1 LPSSEST
8 ARSRALYSRKS
19 CILHDH
25 PGLQFIHGTRVPQS
39 WFDSMMEIRDFY
51 AHLIE
56 LASPWSVKAV
66 VAKERSEIVEV
77 RFEFAQTARFP
88 CPRCDLSCPVCGS
101 SPSKTW
107 RHLDTCGKM
116 TWLHA
121 GLPIV
126 DCPEHGKQQL
136 PAPWAHEDSPAT
148 LAFEQW
154 ITRLAEGF
162 GDIKKAAHFAGVE
175 YALIRRI
182 LRRASSLGL
191 RPVGARDSSLAPAAR
206 LAERRDQGLA
216 IPACGGSPQL
226 NLFAQND
233 MSLVNRGIR
242 AFKNLELEKA
252 VELFE
257 KHRSLYPKGYD
268 ISSRLAGAE
277 FLLRGIGGAPDEP
290 GERPGYL
297 CRLWDS
303 FEDFAGAD
311 GIGRD
316 AFSAEIK
323 GAFFARVIDE
333 AQSVAPAEGPSFL
346 PGDIPLGYVLLQAG
360 RFEEAIRS
368 LQDCIPKMPHN
379 AALYGYL
386 GDAYRLRGD
395 YKVARQ
401 CYREACLI
409 DPAAIDWR
417 HIEDAE
423 LKQLKQDILL
433 EYDFDPDLA
442 QAWLPSH
449 ARINGLFERK
459 LVRIHDGLKEMV
471 DDYLALEKALSKE
484 KSPLLSARLFFR
496 GMVLCENR
504 ENLKFIKTIDL
515 IQVRRT
521 MKQANPDLFAEFL
534 ERIVGGKG

>member
-1 LPSSEST
+1 
-8 ARSRALYSRKS
+8 
-19 CILHDH
+19 
-25 PGLQFIHGTRVPQS
+25 
-39 WFDSMMEIRDFY
+39 
-51 AHLIE
+51 
-56 LASPWSVKAV
+56 
-66 VAKERSEIVEV
+66 
-77 RFEFAQTARFP
+77 
-88 CPRCDLSCPVCGS
+88 
-101 SPSKTW
+101 
-107 RHLDTCGKM
+107 M

-136 PAPWAHEDSPAT
+136 PAPWAHEDSTAT

-154 ITRLAEGF
+154 ITRLSEGF

-182 LRRASSLGL
+182 LRAGGEPPQAGMAEPKPPLSSTAAGAELES
-191 RPVGARDSSLAPAAR
+191 RPTTTQPAKAAGGAAA
-206 LAERRDQGLA
+206 
-216 IPACGGSPQL
+216 SPQL

-242 AFKNLELEKA
+242 AFKSLELEKA

-257 KHRSLYPKGYD
+257 KHRSVYPKGYD
-268 ISSRLAGAE
+268 ISSRLAAAE
-277 FLLRGIGGAPDEP
+277 FLLRGIREAPDEP

-303 FEDFAGAD
+303 FEDFIGSA

-316 AFSAEIK
+316 TFGAEIK
-323 GAFFARVIDE
+323 GAFFARLIEE
-333 AQSVAPAEGPSFL
+333 AEKCGPVEGPSFF
-346 PGDIPLGYVLLQAG
+346 PGDIPTGYVLLQAG
-360 RFEEAIRS
+360 RYEEAIRS

-395 YKVARQ
+395 YEVARR

-423 LKQLKQDILL
+423 LKQLKQDLLL
-433 EYDFDPDLA
+433 EYGFDPELA

-449 ARINGLFERK
+449 ARIEGLFERK
-459 LVRIHDGLKEMV
+459 VVRIHDGLKEMV
-471 DDYLALEKALSKE
+471 DDYLALAKALSKE
-484 KSPLLSARLFFR
+484 KSPLLSAKLFFR
-496 GMVLCENR
+496 GMILCENP

>member
-1 LPSSEST
+1 MGIP
-8 ARSRALYSRKS
+8 
-19 CILHDH
+19 
-25 PGLQFIHGTRVPQS
+25 
-39 WFDSMMEIRDFY
+39 DFY

-56 LASPWSVKAV
+56 LASPWTVKAV
-66 VAKERSEIVEV
+66 VAKEGSEIVEV
-77 RFEFAQTARFP
+77 HLECAQTARLT
-88 CPRCDLSCPVCGS
+88 CPRCDLSCPVCGF
-101 SPSKTW
+101 SPPKTW

-136 PAPWAHEDSPAT
+136 SAPWAHEDSPAT
-148 LAFEQW
+148 LAFERW
-154 ITRLAEGF
+154 IARLSEGF
-162 GDIKKAAHFAGVE
+162 GDLKKAAHFAGVE

-182 LRRASSLGL
+182 LRRAACGEPPLAGMAKPKTPLSSTAAGAKPES
-191 RPVGARDSSLAPAAR
+191 RPPAAP
-206 LAERRDQGLA
+206 Q
-216 IPACGGSPQL
+216 PQL

-257 KHRSLYPKGYD
+257 KHRSVYPKGYD
-268 ISSRLAGAE
+268 ISSRLAAAE
-277 FLLRGIGGAPDEP
+277 FLLRGIGEAPDESCA
-290 GERPGYL
+290 RPDYL

-303 FEDFAGAD
+303 FEDFIGAA

-316 AFSAEIK
+316 AFGAEIK
-323 GAFFARVIDE
+323 TAFFARVIEE
-333 AQSVAPAEGPSFL
+333 AEECGPVEGPSFL

-360 RFEEAIRS
+360 RYEEAIRS
-368 LQDCIPKMPHN
+368 LQDYIPKMPHN

-395 YKVARQ
+395 YEVARR

-417 HIEDAE
+417 HLHDEDLRE
-423 LKQLKQDILL
+423 LKQDLLL
-433 EYDFDPDLA
+433 EYGFDPELA

-449 ARINGLFERK
+449 ARIDGLFERK
-459 LVRIHDGLKEMV
+459 VVRIHDGLKEMV

-484 KSPLLSARLFFR
+484 KSPLLSAKLFFR

-515 IQVRRT
+515 MQVRRI
-521 MKQANPDLFAEFL
+521 MKQANPDLFEEFL
-534 ERIVGGKG
+534 ERIVEDKG

>member
-1 LPSSEST
+1 MGIP
-8 ARSRALYSRKS
+8 
-19 CILHDH
+19 
-25 PGLQFIHGTRVPQS
+25 
-39 WFDSMMEIRDFY
+39 DFY

-56 LASPWSVKAV
+56 LASPWTVKAV
-66 VAKERSEIVEV
+66 VSKEGSEIVEV
-77 RFEFAQTARFP
+77 HLECAQTARLP
-88 CPRCDLSCPVCGS
+88 CPRCGISCPVCGF
-101 SPSKTW
+101 SPQKTW
-107 RHLDTCGKM
+107 RHLDTCGKI

-136 PAPWAHEDSPAT
+136 SAPWAHEDSPAT
-148 LAFEQW
+148 LAFERW
-154 ITRLAEGF
+154 VTRLSEGF
-162 GDIKKAAHFAGVE
+162 GDIKRAAHFAGVE
-175 YALIRRI
+175 YALIRSI
-182 LRRASSLGL
+182 LRHAGGEPPQAGMAKPKPPLSSTAAGAELEL
-191 RPVGARDSSLAPAAR
+191 RPTTTPPAKAAANPAGGAGSQA
-206 LAERRDQGLA
+206 
-216 IPACGGSPQL
+216 SPQL

-242 AFKNLELEKA
+242 AFKSLELEKA

-257 KHRSLYPKGYD
+257 KHRSVYPDGCD
-268 ISSRLAGAE
+268 ISSRLAAAE
-277 FLLRGIGGAPDEP
+277 FLLRGMREAPDQP
-290 GERPGYL
+290 RERPGYM

-311 GIGRD
+311 GIGRA
-316 AFSAEIK
+316 AFGAEIK
-323 GAFFARVIDE
+323 GAFFARLIEE
-333 AQSVAPAEGPSFL
+333 AEKCGPVDGPSFL
-346 PGDIPLGYVLLQAG
+346 PGDIPAGYVLLQAG
-360 RFEEAIRS
+360 RYEEAIRS

-395 YKVARQ
+395 YEVARR

-417 HIEDAE
+417 HVQDAE
-423 LKQLKQDILL
+423 LKELKRDILF
-433 EYDFDPDLA
+433 EYDFDPKLA
-442 QAWLPSH
+442 EAWLPSH

-459 LVRIHDGLKEMV
+459 VVRIHEGLKELV

-496 GMVLCENR
+496 GMVLCENP

-515 IQVRRT
+515 IQVRRV
-521 MKQANPDLFAEFL
+521 MKQANPDLFEEFL
-534 ERIVGGKG
+534 EWIGGARAVSSEQ

>member
-1 LPSSEST
+1 MQIP
-8 ARSRALYSRKS
+8 
-19 CILHDH
+19 
-25 PGLQFIHGTRVPQS
+25 
-39 WFDSMMEIRDFY
+39 DFY
-51 AHLIE
+51 THLIE
-56 LASPWSVKAV
+56 LAPPWTVKAV
-66 VAKERSEIVEV
+66 VAKEGSEIVEV
-77 RFEFAQTARFP
+77 HLECAQTARLP

-154 ITRLAEGF
+154 IARLAEGF
-162 GDIKKAAHFAGVE
+162 GDIRKAAHFAGVE
-175 YALIRRI
+175 YAIIRRI
-182 LRRASSLGL
+182 LRRSASPGL
-191 RPVGARDSSLAPAAR
+191 RPAGARGSSLAPAAVEDDGG
-206 LAERRDQGLA
+206 LGLA
-216 IPACGGSPQL
+216 IPARGGSPQL

-233 MSLVNRGIR
+233 MSLVNRGIH

-252 VELFE
+252 VEFFE

-268 ISSRLAGAE
+268 ISSRLAAAE
-277 FLLRGIGGAPDEP
+277 FLLRGIREAPDEP
-290 GERPGYL
+290 CERPGYL

-303 FEDFAGAD
+303 FEDFAGAA

-316 AFSAEIK
+316 AFGAEIK
-323 GAFFARVIDE
+323 GAFFARLIEE
-333 AQSVAPAEGPSFL
+333 AEKCGPVDGPSFL

-360 RFEEAIRS
+360 RYEEAIRS

-395 YKVARQ
+395 YEVARR

-409 DPAAIDWR
+409 DPAGIDWR
-417 HIEDAE
+417 HLQDVD
-423 LKQLKQDILL
+423 LKELKQDILF
-433 EYDFDPDLA
+433 EYDLTPNWPRRGFQVTPA
-442 QAWLPSH
+442 S
-449 ARINGLFERK
+449 RGC
-459 LVRIHDGLKEMV
+459 
-471 DDYLALEKALSKE
+471 S
-484 KSPLLSARLFFR
+484 SARWSAS
-496 GMVLCENR
+496 M
-504 ENLKFIKTIDL
+504 T
-515 IQVRRT
+515 
-521 MKQANPDLFAEFL
+521 A
-534 ERIVGGKG
+534 

>member
-1 LPSSEST
+1 MGIP
-8 ARSRALYSRKS
+8 
-19 CILHDH
+19 
-25 PGLQFIHGTRVPQS
+25 
-39 WFDSMMEIRDFY
+39 DFY

-56 LASPWSVKAV
+56 LASPWTVKAV
-66 VAKERSEIVEV
+66 VAKEGSEIVEV
-77 RFEFAQTARFP
+77 HLECAQTARLT
-88 CPRCDLSCPVCGS
+88 CPRCDLSCPVCGF
-101 SPSKTW
+101 SPPKTW

-136 PAPWAHEDSPAT
+136 SAPWAHEDSPAT
-148 LAFEQW
+148 LAFERW
-154 ITRLAEGF
+154 IARLSEGF
-162 GDIKKAAHFAGVE
+162 GDLKKAAHFAGVE

-182 LRRASSLGL
+182 LRRAACGEPPLAGMAKPKTPLSSTAAGAKPES
-191 RPVGARDSSLAPAAR
+191 RPPAAP
-206 LAERRDQGLA
+206 Q
-216 IPACGGSPQL
+216 PQL

-257 KHRSLYPKGYD
+257 KHRSVYPKDYD
-268 ISSRLAGAE
+268 ISSRLAAAE
-277 FLLRGIGGAPDEP
+277 FLLRGIGEAPHEP
-290 GERPGYL
+290 GKRPGYL

-303 FEDFAGAD
+303 FEDFIGAA

-316 AFSAEIK
+316 AFGAEIK
-323 GAFFARVIDE
+323 TAFFARVIEE
-333 AQSVAPAEGPSFL
+333 AEECGPVEGPSFL

-360 RFEEAIRS
+360 RYEEAIRS
-368 LQDCIPKMPHN
+368 LQDYIPKMPHN

-395 YKVARQ
+395 YEVARR

-417 HIEDAE
+417 HLHDEDLRE
-423 LKQLKQDILL
+423 LKQDLLL
-433 EYDFDPDLA
+433 EYGFDPELA

-449 ARINGLFERK
+449 ARIDGLFERK
-459 LVRIHDGLKEMV
+459 VVRIHDGLKEMV

-484 KSPLLSARLFFR
+484 KSPLLSAKLFFR

-515 IQVRRT
+515 MQVRRI
-521 MKQANPDLFAEFL
+521 MKQANPDLFEEFL
-534 ERIVGGKG
+534 ERIVEDKG

>member
-1 LPSSEST
+1 MGIP
-8 ARSRALYSRKS
+8 
-19 CILHDH
+19 
-25 PGLQFIHGTRVPQS
+25 
-39 WFDSMMEIRDFY
+39 DFY

-56 LASPWSVKAV
+56 LASPWTVKAV
-66 VAKERSEIVEV
+66 VAKEGSEIVEV
-77 RFEFAQTARFP
+77 HLECAQTARLT
-88 CPRCDLSCPVCGS
+88 CPRCDLSCPVCGF
-101 SPSKTW
+101 SPPKTW

-136 PAPWAHEDSPAT
+136 SAPWAHEDSPAT
-148 LAFEQW
+148 LAFERW
-154 ITRLAEGF
+154 IARLSEGF
-162 GDIKKAAHFAGVE
+162 GDLKKAAHFAGVE

-182 LRRASSLGL
+182 LRRAACGEPPLAGMAKPKTPLSSTAAGAKPES
-191 RPVGARDSSLAPAAR
+191 RPPAAP
-206 LAERRDQGLA
+206 Q
-216 IPACGGSPQL
+216 PQL

-257 KHRSLYPKGYD
+257 KHRSVYPKDYD
-268 ISSRLAGAE
+268 ISSRLAAAE
-277 FLLRGIGGAPDEP
+277 FLLLGIWEAPAESSA
-290 GERPGYL
+290 RAASL

-303 FEDFAGAD
+303 FEDFIGAA

-316 AFSAEIK
+316 AFGAEIK
-323 GAFFARVIDE
+323 TAFFARVIEE
-333 AQSVAPAEGPSFL
+333 AEECGPVEGPSFL

-360 RFEEAIRS
+360 RYEEAIRS
-368 LQDCIPKMPHN
+368 LQDYIPKMPHN

-395 YKVARQ
+395 YEVARR

-417 HIEDAE
+417 HLHDEDLRE
-423 LKQLKQDILL
+423 LKQDLLL
-433 EYDFDPDLA
+433 EYGFDPELA

-449 ARINGLFERK
+449 ARIDGLFERK
-459 LVRIHDGLKEMV
+459 VVRIHDGLKEMV

-484 KSPLLSARLFFR
+484 KSPLLSAKLFFR

-515 IQVRRT
+515 MQVRRI
-521 MKQANPDLFAEFL
+521 MKQANPDLFEEFL
-534 ERIVGGKG
+534 ERIVEDKG

>member
-1 LPSSEST
+1 MGIP
-8 ARSRALYSRKS
+8 
-19 CILHDH
+19 
-25 PGLQFIHGTRVPQS
+25 
-39 WFDSMMEIRDFY
+39 DFY

-56 LASPWSVKAV
+56 LASPWTVRAV
-66 VAKERSEIVEV
+66 VAKEGSEIVEV
-77 RFEFAQTARFP
+77 HLECAQTARLP
-88 CPRCDLSCPVCGS
+88 CPRCDLSCPVCGC
-101 SPSKTW
+101 SPQKTW
-107 RHLDTCGKM
+107 RHLDTCGKI

-121 GLPIV
+121 GLPIL

-136 PAPWAHEDSPAT
+136 SAPWAHDDSPAT

-162 GDIKKAAHFAGVE
+162 GDIKNAARFAGVE

-182 LRRASSLGL
+182 LRRGGEPPQAGMAEPKPSLSSTATGAKPESRAPTSQPAEGSISALRGTGPGSQAPPASRSVEIQAG
-191 RPVGARDSSLAPAAR
+191 VTGSQA
-206 LAERRDQGLA
+206 
-216 IPACGGSPQL
+216 SPQL

-257 KHRSLYPKGYD
+257 KHRSVYPKGYD
-268 ISSRLAGAE
+268 MSSRLAAAE
-277 FLLRGIGGAPDEP
+277 FLLRNIREAPDEP
-290 GERPGYL
+290 GERPRYL

-303 FEDFAGAD
+303 FEDFIGAA

-316 AFSAEIK
+316 AFAAEIK
-323 GAFFARVIDE
+323 TAFFARVTEE
-333 AQSVAPAEGPSFL
+333 AEKCAPAEAPSFL

-386 GDAYRLRGD
+386 GDAYLLRGD
-395 YKVARQ
+395 YEVARR

-417 HIEDAE
+417 HLHDEDLRE
-423 LKQLKQDILL
+423 LKQDLLL
-433 EYDFDPDLA
+433 EYGFDPELA

-459 LVRIHDGLKEMV
+459 VVRIHDGLKEMV
-471 DDYLALEKALSKE
+471 NDYLAIEKTLSKE
-484 KSPLLSARLFFR
+484 KSPLLSAKLFFR

-504 ENLKFIKTIDL
+504 ENLKFIKSIDL
-515 IQVRRT
+515 MQVRRT
-521 MKQANPDLFAEFL
+521 MKQANPDLFEEFL
-534 ERIVGGKG
+534 ERIVEDKG